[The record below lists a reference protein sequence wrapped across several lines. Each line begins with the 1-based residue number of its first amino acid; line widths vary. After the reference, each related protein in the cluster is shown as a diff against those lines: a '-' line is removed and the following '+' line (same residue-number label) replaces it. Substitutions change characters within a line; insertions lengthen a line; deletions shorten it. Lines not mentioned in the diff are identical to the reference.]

1 MPQCNPSTVIGMH
14 LPTQP
19 TRLQLP
25 LNSSKLQLLLT
36 KLPVQCMDHNH
47 GHHARQNKHNHDG
60 AWCMLQMMQIV
71 LKAHLYSVRTMIMA
85 TMPDGN
91 HLPVNGAKQPTS
103 SLLSLSH

>member
-1 MPQCNPSTVIGMH
+1 V
-14 LPTQP
+14 
-19 TRLQLP
+19 
-25 LNSSKLQLLLT
+25 
-36 KLPVQCMDHNH
+36 
-47 GHHARQNKHNHDG
+47 HASDV
-60 AWCMLQMMQIV
+60 QIV